1 MKPHPWSKL
10 VARYSEFEERFE
22 GDVPPPATDGA
33 IQAMLQS
40 AQNDGLAV
48 PDDYAEFLKMR
59 NGSSFNGLMLYGA
72 DIAEDDSYHRLDLV
86 RMNQYQFNRGN
97 VTVLGTSDIDA
108 YVVVGPE
115 GPYRRLDRASWD
127 TIDEFR
133 TCDELLASI
142 FAAQNF
148 ILAAD

>member
-59 NGSSFNGLMLYGA
+59 NGSSFNGA
-72 DIAEDDSYHRLDLV
+72 
-86 RMNQYQFNRGN
+86 
-97 VTVLGTSDIDA
+97 
-108 YVVVGPE
+108 
-115 GPYRRLDRASWD
+115 
-127 TIDEFR
+127 
-133 TCDELLASI
+133 
-142 FAAQNF
+142 
-148 ILAAD
+148 